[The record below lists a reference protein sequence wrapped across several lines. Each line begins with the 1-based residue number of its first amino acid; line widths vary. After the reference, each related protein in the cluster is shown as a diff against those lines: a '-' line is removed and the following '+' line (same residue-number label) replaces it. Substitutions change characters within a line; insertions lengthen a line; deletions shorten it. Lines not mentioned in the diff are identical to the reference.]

1 MGQGGGQ
8 GGGGE
13 AGVAST
19 GIVVLRVVEGA
30 CERRLGV
37 AFAPP
42 LQHAQAEAAQRSD
55 QRHADGDERA
65 WLGLGLGLGLGHA
78 DGDERAWLGLGLGL
92 GHADGDERAW

>member
-1 MGQGGGQ
+1 MGQGGGRVPCEE
-8 GGGGE
+8 GALRGRGGGE
-13 AGVAST
+13 ST

-65 WLGLGLGLGLGHA
+65 WLGLGLGLGHA
-78 DGDERAWLGLGLGL
+78 DGDERAW
-92 GHADGDERAW
+92 